1 MVVLAPAA
9 SRYEGRVMLLG
20 CALAVL
26 AFLAAFV
33 FSDYVLNVAGD
44 PPLLLLEAIAL
55 GALGAWLCNRARA
68 IKRLLVPRWQQL
80 AAVDMAAQAT
90 FTRENLTLT
99 RQRNACLLFISVLE
113 GELRL
118 MPDIGL
124 QQKLQDA
131 RLGEIKA
138 ALQNAQTDPVA
149 AVEQALLQ
157 LGTAC
162 GECFPRAAD
171 DTNELPDKP
180 LIRLP

>member
-1 MVVLAPAA
+1 MVLAPAA
-9 SRYEGRVMLLG
+9 SRYEGRIMLLG

-26 AFLAAFV
+26 AFLGAFV
-33 FSDYVLNVAGD
+33 FSDYALNVSAD
-44 PPLLLLEAIAL
+44 PPLLLLEGVVL
-55 GALGAWLCNRARA
+55 GALGAWFCNRVPA
-68 IKRLLVPRWQQL
+68 IKRLLIPRWKQL

-90 FTRENLTLT
+90 FTRENISLT

-124 QQKLQDA
+124 QQKVHDSK
-131 RLGEIKA
+131 LGEIKA
-138 ALQNAQTDPVA
+138 ALANAKGDPVA
-149 AVEQALLQ
+149 ALEEALLQ
-157 LGTAC
+157 LGMAC
-162 GECFPRAAD
+162 GECFPRPAD